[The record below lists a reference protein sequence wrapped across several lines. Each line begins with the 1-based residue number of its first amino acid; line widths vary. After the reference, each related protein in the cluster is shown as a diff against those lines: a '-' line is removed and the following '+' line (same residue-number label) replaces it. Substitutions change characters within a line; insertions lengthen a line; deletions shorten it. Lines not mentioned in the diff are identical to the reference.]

1 MSNLSTLIKIISA
14 QKTKDV
20 WLIQSNCMFFV
31 LFWQEGV
38 HSSFAGFAYLLMCKS
53 PFTALYITNPEKILS
68 FRGTKPRY

>member
-38 HSSFAGFAYLLMCKS
+38 YSSFVCFAYLLMCKS
-53 PFTALYITNPEKILS
+53 PVALYITNPEKILS